1 MNIFDTIM
9 KIEKEQAELQIKLD
23 EALDELNSFK
33 NKNYN
38 FLDYIK
44 GTKEVDL
51 IQIKETKDYIFLLQ
65 TQLDKKEKELEIL
78 KNYIENEEELYEKT
92 I

>member
-1 MNIFDTIM
+1 MNILNTIM
-9 KIEKEQAELQIKLD
+9 KIEKEQAELQIKLG

-38 FLDYIK
+38 FLDFIK
-44 GTKEVDL
+44 GTKKGDL

-65 TQLDKKEKELEIL
+65 TQLDKKEKDLEIL